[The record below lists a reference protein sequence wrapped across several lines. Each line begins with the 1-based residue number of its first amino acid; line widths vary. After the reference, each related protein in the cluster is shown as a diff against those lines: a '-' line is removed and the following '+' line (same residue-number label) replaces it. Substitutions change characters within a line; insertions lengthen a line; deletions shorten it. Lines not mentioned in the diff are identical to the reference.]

1 MDTTRENAMEST
13 AVLVGEISEVLTN
26 NLEFKLS
33 FEEKLQ
39 YDQRHTGRAK
49 DFSRNNGGTI

>member
-13 AVLVGEISEVLTN
+13 AVLAGEIPEVVTN

-33 FEEKLQ
+33 FE
-39 YDQRHTGRAK
+39 D
-49 DFSRNNGGTI
+49 